1 LVTKLLTP
9 YIPYDAA
16 ETVQSYAAR
25 LSFFH
30 TGQGTSRL
38 LEDCGMRPARFAA
51 GHLDEVG
58 KFAAAVNEDISGL
71 QAGTVRTDS
80 RYNSFREEEFSRSV
94 LSAHVRQFCP
104 HCLRED
110 GPPAEWRHRLI
121 WCFLP
126 IPICL
131 RHRSSL
137 VEVTAGGAADI
148 LDAVARVGGLH
159 VAERLTSYAEGGRH
173 LAWLHARLSS
183 SNHPRWL
190 DGQSIE
196 QVLNASEMLGIVL
209 EHGQGARPGRLSR
222 RDRNSA
228 LATGFRT
235 YEEGADAVY
244 GALDEIRRSA
254 TATAVHAGPL
264 AVYGALYDWLDRR
277 SQLIAPGP
285 VRDILREHILNHDA
299 YAPGERLLGEPVGK
313 RRLHSVISLAVTLK
327 VNRRRMSRLLQKLG
341 LVPEGATNGESGR
354 LVFPVEEVEQLIK
367 DYETAIPLA
376 QVPDY
381 IGGTQSQTLALYR
394 AGVLPPVI
402 PADAPG
408 AVRRVI
414 FARRVLDDLLLR
426 IGELSPVN
434 VVQHEKVL
442 SIGEA
447 CQRHGG
453 RTEDLTQAVLAGKI
467 KALRLPGDARLHAVR
482 VSASELAAAGYPGRH
497 VGNGP

>member
-1 LVTKLLTP
+1 MTKLLTP
-9 YIPYDAA
+9 RIPYDAA
-16 ETVQSYAAR
+16 ETIQSYAAR

-38 LEDCGMRPARFAA
+38 LEDYEVRPARFAA
-51 GHLDEVG
+51 GHHDEVA
-58 KFAAAVNEDISGL
+58 KFAAAVGEDISAL
-71 QAGTVRTDS
+71 QAGTVRTYS
-80 RYNSFREEEFSRSV
+80 RYNSFREEDFSRNV
-94 LSAHVRQFCP
+94 LSTHVRQFCP

-126 IPICL
+126 IPDCL

-137 VEVTAGGAADI
+137 VEVTPGDAADI
-148 LDAVARVGGLH
+148 RDAVACVGGLD
-159 VAERLTSYAEGGRH
+159 VAETSTSYAEGGRH

-183 SNHPRWL
+183 SNRPGWL

-222 RDRNSA
+222 RDRSSA
-228 LATGFRT
+228 LATGFRI
-235 YEEGADAVY
+235 YEEGAGAVY

-264 AVYGALYDWLDRR
+264 AMYGALYDWLDRR

-313 RRLHSVISLAVTLK
+313 RRLHSVISLAMTLK

-341 LVPEGATNGESGR
+341 LVPEGATDGESGR

-414 FARRVLDDLLLR
+414 FARRVLDDLLSR
-426 IGELSPVN
+426 IGELSPFDDT
-434 VVQHEKVL
+434 QREKVL

-467 KALRLPGDARLHAVR
+467 EAFRLPGDTRLHAVR
-482 VSASELAAAGYPGRH
+482 VSVSELAAAGQPGRH
-497 VGNGP
+497 VGNRP